1 MKWLKNPQVLVILGV
16 SLAMIVISRAIA
28 PVPLPHIQLPAEVL
42 FVTPGNFGFTNTML
56 ALLTADVILIVVA
69 LVVRRKLSLEP
80 AGAANVI
87 EAVVEFWQ
95 DQSEQLVGAQ
105 LARRWLPL
113 VLTVF
118 LLVGVANWSGLIPGY
133 DYVGIACTACPHVEG
148 TPPQE
153 HTHFLGKEIGP
164 FFFALERAPAEAARQ
179 EGVGVAEEAVAEAKH
194 LFNSVLPGRPASMAV
209 VPFYRPAATDLN
221 LTLALALVCFTVIQ
235 IAGVRA
241 LGAGA
246 YFGKFLNF
254 KEGGLG
260 LFVGLVE
267 GISELS
273 RIISF
278 SFRLF
283 GNVFA
288 GMILLFVIP
297 FLIPL
302 LVVLPVIGLE
312 LFVGLI
318 QAYVFAVLTLAF
330 MAGAVTAHQHPS
342 EEHHESPGQS

>member
-1 MKWLKNPQVLVILGV
+1 MKWLKNPKVLIVAITCI
-16 SLAMIVISRAIA
+16 AMIVISRVIA

-56 ALLTADVILIVVA
+56 ALLTADVVLIILA
-69 LVVRRKLSLEP
+69 LVVRRKLDMEP
-80 AGAANVI
+80 SGAGNVL
-87 EAVVEFWQ
+87 EAVIEFWQ
-95 DQSEQLVGAQ
+95 DQSEQLVGAD
-105 LARRWLPL
+105 LAKRWLPL
-113 VLTVF
+113 VLTIF

-133 DYVGIACTACPHVEG
+133 DYVGIGCTRCPHVEG
-148 TPPQE
+148 TPAQE
-153 HTHFLGKEIGP
+153 HTHFLGKVVGP
-164 FFFALERAPAEAARQ
+164 FFFALERAPAEAAKAPGS
-179 EGVGVAEEAVAEAKH
+179 EGVVHEAVAESKH
-194 LFNSVLPGRPASMAV
+194 LFNSFLPGAPAAMAV

-221 LTLALALVCFTVIQ
+221 LTLALALICFTVIQ
-235 IAGVRA
+235 FAGIRA

-246 YFGKFLNF
+246 YAGKFLNF

-297 FLIPL
+297 FLIPM

-330 MAGAVTAHQHPS
+330 MAGAVTPHHGA
-342 EEHHESPGQS
+342 EEHH